1 MLVDNKPKYRYA
13 SAGGLYPVQVYLFIK
28 PERVAGLTG
37 GTYYY
42 HPLYHQFIRLAQAE
56 TLNETIH
63 WPANRPAFLS
73 SAFSLF
79 LIAKMGAITP
89 LYPGAAR
96 DFALL
101 EAGLMTQL
109 LETSA
114 LREGFGLCQIGTL
127 DFERIREHFQL
138 DDDHLLLYSLVGG
151 LLPTISLSLPQQIQ
165 PVPISEPAWNG
176 NPMQQ
181 ARSTIDQIR
190 FIEEIQG
197 FLKERLPRY
206 MLPARIQLLDAL
218 PLSSNG
224 KVNRKALPE
233 IELAQSINE
242 EYVAPRTE
250 LEATIAN
257 ILGEVLVMEKI
268 GTHTNF
274 FDLGANSLSLIRFH
288 HQLQAMLQ
296 RTIPMVD
303 IFRYTCIEALAQHLR
318 EEEVQTQ
325 LLSSQERVNK
335 RTDTRRRR
343 SQMHTETE

>member
-1 MLVDNKPKYRYA
+1 MTEAIQPTLADDRPLLKIQDRSTFKARHVNIGAINDSTSTISLPALPLTDEERQSYLTRLSYQQFTPEIIPLEKMGAFLSCLRQMLVDNKPKYRYA

-257 ILGEVLVMEKI
+257 IL
-268 GTHTNF
+268 
-274 FDLGANSLSLIRFH
+274 
-288 HQLQAMLQ
+288 
-296 RTIPMVD
+296 
-303 IFRYTCIEALAQHLR
+303 
-318 EEEVQTQ
+318 
-325 LLSSQERVNK
+325 
-335 RTDTRRRR
+335 
-343 SQMHTETE
+343 